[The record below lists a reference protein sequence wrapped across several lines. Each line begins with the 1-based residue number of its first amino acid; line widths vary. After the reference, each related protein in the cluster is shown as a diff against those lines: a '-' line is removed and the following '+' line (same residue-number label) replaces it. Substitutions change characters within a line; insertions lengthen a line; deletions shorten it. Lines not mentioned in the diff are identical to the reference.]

1 VELARRAEQVLDGN
15 WLGAATRPGPRLY
28 PHQWSWDSAF
38 HAIGWSHVDWDRA
51 TTELRTLFA
60 AQWPD
65 GLLPHIVFHDGAA
78 AYFPGPD
85 AWATPRRNTS
95 GIVQPPLH
103 ATAAWLVAR
112 RAPSPEAARAF
123 LGELFGPL
131 RAWHAYLYRER
142 DLLGDGLAA
151 IRHPWE
157 SGQDDSPAWDPALHA
172 IALDPEGVAPYARV
186 DLTMAPADERPDP
199 ADYDHYIALVE
210 CFKRHGYDEAAMR
223 EHCPFWVVDPLF
235 NSALA
240 VAGEDLAR
248 IADAL
253 GEDPAPFRAQT
264 QRTTAG
270 LNARLWDGRLRRY
283 LAYDVRRKRPLPAPV
298 AACFVPVLT
307 AAPDAAQVEALL
319 RILDSARFWSPA
331 GHGATSYDRRGP
343 GFSRHQYWRGPVWV
357 NVNWLLTRGLM
368 RHGRSRAAR
377 RLIEATLAL
386 VGERGFWEYYDPET
400 GEGLGSERFSWTA
413 ALVLD
418 LLALQAEV

>member
-1 VELARRAEQVLDGN
+1 VDLAQRAHAVLDEN

-38 HAIGWSHVDWDRA
+38 HAIGWSHVDWDHA

-78 AYFPGPD
+78 AYFPGPEV
-85 AWATPRRNTS
+85 WATPRRHTS

-142 DLLGDGLAA
+142 DLLGDGLVA

-172 IALDPEGVAPYARV
+172 IPLDPEGVAPYARV

-210 CFKRHGYDEAAMR
+210 CFKRYGYDEAAMR

-240 VAGEDLAR
+240 AAGEDLAR
-248 IADAL
+248 IAHAL
-253 GEDPAPFRAQT
+253 DEDPAPFRARA
-264 QRTTAG
+264 QRTAAA
-270 LNARLWDGRLRRY
+270 LNARLWDGQLRRY
-283 LAYDVRRKRPLPAPV
+283 LAYDLRRERHLPAPV
-298 AACFVPVLT
+298 AACFAPVLT
-307 AAPDAAQVEALL
+307 RAPEAGRVEALL
-319 RILDSARFWSPA
+319 RALDSARFWSPA
-331 GHGATSYDRRGP
+331 GHGVTSYDRRGP
-343 GFSRHQYWRGPVWV
+343 GFSRHRYWRGPIWA
-357 NVNWLLTRGLM
+357 NVNWLLTRGLV
-368 RHGRSRAAR
+368 RHERQRAAR
-377 RLIEATLAL
+377 RLLEATLAL
-386 VGERGFWEYYDPET
+386 VGEHGFWEYYDPET

-418 LLALQAEV
+418 LLALQAKL

>member
-1 VELARRAEQVLDGN
+1 VELAQRAHAVLEKN

-51 TTELRTLFA
+51 ATELRTLFA

-65 GLLPHIVFHDGAA
+65 GLLPHIVFHEGAA

-85 AWATPRRNTS
+85 VWATPRGNTS

-103 ATAAWLVAR
+103 ATAAWLVAG
-112 RAPSPEAARAF
+112 RAPSADAARAF

-157 SGQDDSPAWDPALHA
+157 SGQDDSPAWDPALDA

-210 CFKRHGYDEAAMR
+210 CFKRHGYDEVAMR

-240 VAGEDLAR
+240 AAGEDLAR

-253 GEDPAPFRAQT
+253 GEDPAPFRAQA

-270 LNARLWDGRLRRY
+270 LNARLRHRRFGRY
-283 LAYDVRRKRPLPAPV
+283 VAYDVRRKRRLWAPV
-298 AACFVPVLT
+298 AAGFVPLLT
-307 AAPDAAQVEALL
+307 AAPDAAQVGAVL
-319 RILDSARFWSPA
+319 RRLDTPQFWPA
-331 GHGATSYDRRGP
+331 GRGITSYARHAP
-343 GFSRHQYWRGPVWV
+343 GYSRHQYWRGPIWA
-357 NVNWLLTRGLM
+357 NINWLLIRGLR
-368 RHGRSRAAR
+368 RHGLDARAR
-377 RLIEATLAL
+377 RLA
-386 VGERGFWEYYDPET
+386 GETVAMVRQHGFWEYYDPET

-418 LLALQAEV
+418 LLALQAEM

>member
-1 VELARRAEQVLDGN
+1 VELAQRAHGVLEEN

-51 TTELRTLFA
+51 TTELCTLFA

-85 AWATPRRNTS
+85 VWATPRGNTS

-131 RAWHAYLYRER
+131 CAWHAYLYRER

-240 VAGEDLAR
+240 AAGEDLAR

-253 GEDPAPFRAQT
+253 GCRRRWRPASCP
-264 QRTTAG
+264 
-270 LNARLWDGRLRRY
+270 
-283 LAYDVRRKRPLPAPV
+283 
-298 AACFVPVLT
+298 C
-307 AAPDAAQVEALL
+307 
-319 RILDSARFWSPA
+319 
-331 GHGATSYDRRGP
+331 
-343 GFSRHQYWRGPVWV
+343 
-357 NVNWLLTRGLM
+357 
-368 RHGRSRAAR
+368 
-377 RLIEATLAL
+377 
-386 VGERGFWEYYDPET
+386 
-400 GEGLGSERFSWTA
+400 
-413 ALVLD
+413 
-418 LLALQAEV
+418 